1 MNLGQRIKE
10 LRGIVRQQEF
20 AKRCHID
27 ASTIN
32 KIEKGTLVG
41 TLDIH
46 IKICQALGISLS
58 TLYKNVYEE
67 KINSFESISHPE
79 EKPLTYN
86 RQVNRHILAKNILFN
101 KKMLPEILTLEPG
114 SLVEEKLLPDSQK
127 FIFMLKGKIAI
138 ETKKDKYTLDPDQ
151 SLYITDASVEHS
163 LRNIGSTTAKLLT
176 VTHPVIL

>member
-1 MNLGQRIKE
+1 MDLGQRIKG
-10 LRGIVRQQEF
+10 LRGSVRQREF
-20 AKRCHID
+20 AKRCKID

-32 KIEKGTLVG
+32 KIEKGSLIG

-58 TLYKNVYEE
+58 TLYKGVYEE
-67 KINSFESISHPE
+67 KINPLVSIFHPE

-86 RQVNRHILAKNILFN
+86 RQAVRHILAKNILFN

-114 SLVEEKLLPDSQK
+114 GLLEESLPPDSQK
-127 FIFMLKGKIAI
+127 FIFVLEGKIAV
-138 ETKKDKYTLDPDQ
+138 ETKKDKYTLDPNQ
-151 SLYITDASVEHS
+151 SLYITDASIEHTLKNS
-163 LRNIGSTTAKLLT
+163 GTTAAKLLT

>member
-10 LRGIVRQQEF
+10 LRGPLRQQEF
-20 AKRCHID
+20 AKRCRID

-32 KIEKGTLVG
+32 KIEKGTLIG

-67 KINSFESISHPE
+67 KINPFESISQPE

-86 RQVNRHILAKNILFN
+86 KQVVRHILAKDILFN
-101 KKMLPEILTLEPG
+101 KKMLPEILMLESG
-114 SLVEEKLLPDSQK
+114 GLVEDKLHPDSQK
-127 FIFMLKGKIAI
+127 FIFVLEGKIAI
-138 ETKKDKYTLDPDQ
+138 ETKKDKYTLNPDQ
-151 SLYITDASVEHS
+151 SLYITDASIEHS